1 MGVDRNTAKA
11 VVSVS
16 FALIATQAMVTAYRD
31 TDRTFTYARS
41 DKMDPDQQKKT
52 DFIVAQELTR
62 AEISSAMELIATR
75 FGADERTIAQKY
87 FPNGAINLAAA
98 PKQADDFTIGSTVNP
113 QDFVGCYAN
122 CYNNCHSACHGSRG
136 WR

>member
-1 MGVDRNTAKA
+1 MGVNRNTATA

-16 FALIATQAMVTAYRD
+16 MALIATQAMVTAFKD
-31 TDRTFTYARS
+31 TDRTFAYVRS
-41 DKMDPDQQKKT
+41 DKTSAELQKKV
-52 DFIVAQELTR
+52 DFVVAQEMTR
-62 AEISSAMELIATR
+62 REISSAMELIATR
-75 FGADERTIAQKY
+75 FGDDERTIAQKY

-113 QDFVGCYAN
+113 QDFVGCYSN
-122 CYNNCHSACHGSRG
+122 CYSNCHDACHGSRG